1 VKGKGNITGNA
12 TRVIRFFLLTT
23 FGLLLAPRVFA
34 VPIPAADTLTIFNPN
49 HTVFRSIFLTP
60 DQIRGGATAVLAVSL
75 ETVPDA
81 SGSLLPLL
89 DTTSGVEA
97 LIGHGMPFPAAS
109 LPRGTRVTRVFGIF
123 SLEGSLP
130 GALFFNFATGHAIT
144 RIGSPG
150 EFSLVSGTP
159 IDLIHSNPTRTY
171 DATQFLSFDARTA
184 GYTATFQNG
193 ISDTG
198 PSWLL
203 LALAIFATAWFG
215 RRTRSEWS

>member
-1 VKGKGNITGNA
+1 MKGKGNITANA
-12 TRVIRFFLLTT
+12 TRFSRFFLLTA

-34 VPIPAADTLTIFNPN
+34 VPISAADTLTIFNPN
-49 HTVFRSIFLTP
+49 HTVFRSISLTP

-109 LPRGTRVTRVFGIF
+109 LPRGTRVTRVFGVF

-130 GALFFNFATGHAIT
+130 GALFFNFATGNAIT
-144 RIGSPG
+144 GIGSPG
-150 EFSLVSGTP
+150 ELSLVSGTP

-171 DATQFLSFDARTA
+171 HAMQFLSFDARTA

-203 LALAIFATAWFG
+203 LALAIFPTAWFG